1 MSINSRM
8 EIKWINTLDSH
19 IKMLCRNEND
29 LYHVTTMGMN
39 FIAQTTERVHWMI
52 KFVWYAQ
59 TCTMYFKIVVLDISE
74 FEILSV
80 YFQINYY

>member
-1 MSINSRM
+1 M

-39 FIAQTTERVHWMI
+39 FIAQTTERVDWMI